1 MENNLDMI
9 CGLII
14 HMRNDITNLV
24 LQKLL
29 YFIQAHSLLT
39 NHIEAFNN
47 RMEAWMYGPVVPE
60 VYDNFKRDSNYYR
73 NINFQNLNPDI
84 RNSVEVV
91 VNNLADLNPYYLVD
105 KTHEYE
111 PWINAWNNGLGSGEI
126 TPNAIREYHTRR
138 LAEGSA
144 F

>member
-1 MENNLDMI
+1 MGNNLDMI
-9 CGLII
+9 CALII
-14 HMRNDITNLV
+14 NMRSDITNLV

-39 NHIEAFNN
+39 NRVPAFDN

-60 VYDNFKRDSNYYR
+60 VYDNFKRNQDYYR
-73 NINFQNLNPDI
+73 NIEFINLDPNI
-84 RNSVEVV
+84 RRSVEAV

-105 KTHEYE
+105 KTHEYT
-111 PWINAWNNGLGSGEI
+111 PWIQAWDNGLGNGEI
-126 TPNAIREYHTRR
+126 TPAAILNYHTQRQ
-138 LAEGSA
+138 AEGSA